1 MIGNIRQDTE
11 RAVAAMHDS
20 YERVQAT
27 LGAAQRSG
35 EALDEITRSILQI
48 NERNLMIASATEEQA
63 LVARVYGVP
72 IRYLGN
78 GGLWFRSYSGS
89 LLEKSPKSNQ
99 RALAPPLG
107 TSPGLGVPQIKSQ
120 SKARRPSSRP
130 DTGSRTRSEMWE
142 GACSR

>member
-11 RAVAAMHDS
+11 RAVAAVHDS

-35 EALDEITRSILQI
+35 EALDEITRSISQI

-99 RALAPPLG
+99 MYGQPTFCYPVTMNG
-107 TSPGLGVPQIKSQ
+107 KSGL
-120 SKARRPSSRP
+120 R
-130 DTGSRTRSEMWE
+130 
-142 GACSR
+142 